1 MPCAARFLTVTL
13 AFAIAL
19 APSAPSLAHPSAAV
33 RFDNTYAH
41 AVRAINPRLA
51 QQQCQDYASALLVN
65 SQRMHLDPRLVMA
78 VVTVE
83 SGWNARAVSPDGALG
98 LGQFKPET
106 ARDLGIEVFSG
117 RSNLRGVTLYL
128 HQLLGMFR
136 SSRDAM
142 REAIASYNAG
152 PYTVKAYGGVP
163 RGEPRR
169 YVTKVLSLWHSF
181 KARLSP
187 RPTVLAVATA
197 LDDAQLFQRD
207 EASYWGVR

>member
-1 MPCAARFLTVTL
+1 MPYALCRAVTL
-13 AFAIAL
+13 AFAITL
-19 APSAPSLAHPSAAV
+19 ASTAPCLAQSTSDVA
-33 RFDNTYAH
+33 YAH
-41 AVRAINPRLA
+41 AMRAINPHLRE
-51 QQQCQDYASALLVN
+51 QQCREYASVLLVN

-83 SGWNARAVSPDGALG
+83 SGWNVHAVSPDGALG

-106 ARDLGIEVFSG
+106 AREFGVNAFSG

-136 SSRDAM
+136 SSRNAM

-152 PYTVKAYGGVP
+152 PYAIRAHGGVP
-163 RGEPRR
+163 GGEPRR
-169 YVTKVLSLWHSF
+169 YVTKVLTMWHAF

-187 RPTVLAVATA
+187 RPTSVAVVAVLGAPKAYERA
-197 LDDAQLFQRD
+197 
-207 EASYWGVR
+207 EAGYWGAR